1 MRGYIEYWN
10 IHNHFTIQ
18 KKLHCHQTKRSF
30 FSLEKQRDNIC
41 EIIWGP
47 YIYTTGLVL
56 WYLWYGD
63 DGNGDDDD
71 DGDKDEDDDSPLAS
85 VCEVLV
91 FSDRSGVK
99 ILAAN
104 ACWERKKTI

>member
-1 MRGYIEYWN
+1 M
-10 IHNHFTIQ
+10 
-18 KKLHCHQTKRSF
+18 KLSGGHISTLQASF
-30 FSLEKQRDNIC
+30 YD
-41 EIIWGP
+41 
-47 YIYTTGLVL
+47 IYD
-56 WYLWYGD
+56 YGH